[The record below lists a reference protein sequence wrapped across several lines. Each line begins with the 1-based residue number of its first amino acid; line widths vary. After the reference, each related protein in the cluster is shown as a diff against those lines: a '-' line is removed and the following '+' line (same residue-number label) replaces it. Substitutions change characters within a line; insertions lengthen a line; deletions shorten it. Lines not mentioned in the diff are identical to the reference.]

1 MFEKASQIIRDAAP
15 LDYDYIPERLVG
27 RDAQMQEL
35 ELLFTPLATQ
45 GRACS
50 AMLTGS
56 VGTGKT
62 VTARRF
68 IKDMMAYCAK
78 AGRPVDTVLVNC
90 RNKASE
96 TAVLQQII
104 RHFDPGHPDRGF
116 SSDELISFLRRHL
129 MSNRRP
135 FVIVLD
141 EADILL
147 KRSSVDIIYQLTRF
161 SDCMELAP
169 SVSLILISQEPVYD
183 LLDEASRSTFRK
195 SNHVVFPKYDRSQL
209 RDIISDRVDLALIP
223 GVISDDAIDLLAENA
238 SDYGDARLAIELL
251 DRAALM
257 AEKDSDGIVSPE
269 HVRAAKAMIY
279 SAVPEGK
286 LMALDMNRK
295 VVLLAISRSIKKS
308 TYITTSAAEK
318 TYAVVCEEYGV
329 PCRKHTQFWTYIKD
343 LEKQGIIRTYVK
355 TDSEGRTTMISL
367 PEIPAKILSE
377 KMEALVESELRGG
390 GDVDEM

>member
-286 LMALDMNRK
+286 LMALDINRK